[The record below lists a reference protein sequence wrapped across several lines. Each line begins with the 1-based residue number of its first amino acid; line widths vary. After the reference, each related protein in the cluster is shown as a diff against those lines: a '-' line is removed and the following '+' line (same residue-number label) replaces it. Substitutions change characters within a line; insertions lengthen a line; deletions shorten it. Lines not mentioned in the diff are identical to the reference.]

1 MHAATYPVHPE
12 PFTVDDLYALP
23 DDGMRHEL
31 VDGTL
36 LVSPPPTVGHQ
47 RATTR
52 FTLLLATA
60 ASRELE
66 VLEGTGVRLSST
78 RVLQPDVIVVSRSA
92 LTAEMRD
99 APPSAVHIAIEV
111 MSPSSVTNDRVTKP
125 TLYAEAGIP
134 AYVRIELAG
143 SDAPVAYLY
152 QLEGNA
158 YRESARVP
166 AGQQLSLEEP
176 VQISFDPAEL
186 LAP

>member
-1 MHAATYPVHPE
+1 MALRATLVLGAVAQGAGAMRAATYPVHPE

-52 FTLLLATA
+52 LTLLLAAA

-78 RVLQPDVIVVSRSA
+78 RVLQPDMIVVSRS
-92 LTAEMRD
+92 T
-99 APPSAVHIAIEV
+99 PSPRRCETLRRPRC
-111 MSPSSVTNDRVTKP
+111 MSPSR
-125 TLYAEAGIP
+125 
-134 AYVRIELAG
+134 
-143 SDAPVAYLY
+143 
-152 QLEGNA
+152 
-158 YRESARVP
+158 
-166 AGQQLSLEEP
+166 
-176 VQISFDPAEL
+176 
-186 LAP
+186 